1 MDIALIM
8 AKGFGKAQPKKEKSS
23 FSHFWVVDGEVW
35 AFDNKTSGKIKPCK
49 DTNQYK
55 SGDTAS
61 IDKAIKA
68 LAGKDDGFYKFG
80 PHKAGAKDSWKFDEL
95 STATKRAIN
104 ATKEQIESKRKEKAA
119 MNLR

>member
-1 MDIALIM
+1 M

-49 DTNQYK
+49 ETNQYK

-61 IDKAIKA
+61 IDSAIKE
-68 LAGKDDGFYKFG
+68 LAGKGDGFYKFG
-80 PHKAGAKDSWKFDEL
+80 SHEAGAKASWKFDEL
-95 STATKRAIN
+95 STATKRDIN
-104 ATKEQIESKRKEKAA
+104 ATKELMASKRKEKAA
-119 MNLR
+119 MQIK